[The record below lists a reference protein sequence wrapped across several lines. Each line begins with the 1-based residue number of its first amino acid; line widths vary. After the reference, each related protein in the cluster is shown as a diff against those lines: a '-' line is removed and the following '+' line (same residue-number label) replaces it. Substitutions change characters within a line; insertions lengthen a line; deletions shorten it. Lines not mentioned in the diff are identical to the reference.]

1 MKLAQALM
9 IRADYQ
15 YKINELKKRITNN
28 VKVQEG
34 EKVAEEPMKLIKDI
48 NIIIDEL
55 DILVKRINKTNN
67 ETIFEGNLTLA
78 DAISSRDSIKKK
90 RNILISV
97 LEEASIRQDR
107 YSHSEVKFV
116 SMINVSN
123 LQNEADSLAK
133 QYRELDIK
141 IQEKNWTTE
150 LI

>member
-1 MKLAQALM
+1 
-9 IRADYQ
+9 
-15 YKINELKKRITNN
+15 
-28 VKVQEG
+28 
-34 EKVAEEPMKLIKDI
+34 MKLIKDI

-78 DAISSRDSIKKK
+78 DAISSRDRIKKK

-123 LQNEADSLAK
+123 LQNETDLLAK
-133 QYRELDIK
+133 QYKEEFRYQNTRKELDNRIN
-141 IQEKNWTTE
+141 IE
-150 LI
+150 

>member
-123 LQNEADSLAK
+123 LQNEADLLAK